1 MTPKLRKFPSPATL
15 WVTAVAVAIG
25 VCWTLTYC
33 IIVPIGDDLGYANA
47 FRDYVAADGYSWD
60 GVWRYLVTHYR
71 LTNGRFANVL
81 TWAALGTLPQWAA
94 AVLCGGA
101 VTAYYLL
108 TLHFCRLY
116 PSRRR
121 GMAASLVIA
130 LIAVAFCWQD
140 SFTILCVNFNYVWGM
155 ALPLALLLAVE
166 RRVPLPRRPLAA
178 ALAFLAAICVG
189 AIHET
194 ATLPLAVALLWVS
207 FTQGPAWRRVP
218 GRMAWITAF
227 ITGALIATLSPGIW
241 ARAAAAAT
249 LSADAPPPVLVG
261 VSAPLTV
268 VLIIVY
274 ALTALTARGR
284 QKLRRLLWSPRALWP
299 VAAIVALPI
308 IARGGIIGRSGF
320 FSQTCA
326 LIALLQW
333 FAPVWTRIRAG
344 RRPAAVVAVVAAS
357 LAVAQLV
364 AVIPL
369 QQRSARAYAR
379 VIELYRQTGDGVVY
393 YTMPADTVLPVWAT
407 SRVRNLVTDDLFEL
421 TVLQQRLRHPRPLVL
436 LPEAAR
442 SVDLRGIR
450 EETVIRLS
458 PTEWLS
464 GRAPAG
470 TRFPDSIA
478 WTRATGAGI
487 AAGGR
492 LSVTP
497 VPRGHRGAGRVYYIA
512 TRGGHFGDRDRP

>member
-1 MTPKLRKFPSPATL
+1 M
-15 WVTAVAVAIG
+15 
-25 VCWTLTYC
+25 
-33 IIVPIGDDLGYANA
+33 
-47 FRDYVAADGYSWD
+47 
-60 GVWRYLVTHYR
+60 
-71 LTNGRFANVL
+71 
-81 TWAALGTLPQWAA
+81 
-94 AVLCGGA
+94 
-101 VTAYYLL
+101 
-108 TLHFCRLY
+108 
-116 PSRRR
+116 
-121 GMAASLVIA
+121 
-130 LIAVAFCWQD
+130 
-140 SFTILCVNFNYVWGM
+140 
-155 ALPLALLLAVE
+155 
-166 RRVPLPRRPLAA
+166 
-178 ALAFLAAICVG
+178 
-189 AIHET
+189 
-194 ATLPLAVALLWVS
+194 
-207 FTQGPAWRRVP
+207 
-218 GRMAWITAF
+218 
-227 ITGALIATLSPGIW
+227 
-241 ARAAAAAT
+241 
-249 LSADAPPPVLVG
+249 
-261 VSAPLTV
+261 
-268 VLIIVY
+268 
-274 ALTALTARGR
+274 
-284 QKLRRLLWSPRALWP
+284 
-299 VAAIVALPI
+299 
-308 IARGGIIGRSGF
+308 
-320 FSQTCA
+320 
-326 LIALLQW
+326 
-333 FAPVWTRIRAG
+333 WTRIRAG

-407 SRVRNLVTDDLFEL
+407 SRVRNLVTDDLFAL